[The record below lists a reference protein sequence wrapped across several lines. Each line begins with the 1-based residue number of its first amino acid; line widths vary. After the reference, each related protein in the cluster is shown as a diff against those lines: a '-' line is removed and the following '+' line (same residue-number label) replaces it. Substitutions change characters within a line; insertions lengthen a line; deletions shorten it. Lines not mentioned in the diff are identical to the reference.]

1 MRVTGW
7 IAAVAGIGALLLA
20 GCSGTTVYDIDGQ
33 FGVGTLRFVYD
44 DNSTWTLRQTIIEV
58 DTDAE
63 LIYIS
68 GYDSS
73 DDLWAY
79 RGDYNRSGNRVT
91 ALDMPERLE
100 GVRDTMDMTLQF
112 ARNRVTGTVTN
123 WVRDDD
129 GDVLA
134 VGAVPVSGGRLSNYV
149 PRPLSTASAE
159 ERTPKLQ

>member
-1 MRVTGW
+1 MRVSGW
-7 IAAVAGIGALLLA
+7 IAAVAGVGALLLV
-20 GCSGTTVYDIDGQ
+20 GCSGTTIHNIDGQ
-33 FGVGTLRFVYD
+33 FGVGTLRIVFD

-58 DTDAE
+58 DTDAG

-68 GYDSS
+68 GFDSAN
-73 DDLWAY
+73 DLWAY
-79 RGDYNRSGNRVT
+79 RGQYSRNGNRVV

-100 GVRDTMDMTLQF
+100 GNRDTMDMTLEF

-123 WVRDDD
+123 WVRDED

-149 PRPLSTASAE
+149 PRPLSTSEAG
-159 ERTPKLQ
+159 ERAPKLQ

>member
-1 MRVTGW
+1 MRVTRW
-7 IAAVAGIGALLLA
+7 IALAAGIAPLLLA
-20 GCSGTTVYDIDGQ
+20 GCSGTTIYNIDGQ
-33 FGVGTLRFVYD
+33 FGVGTLRFVYND
-44 DNSTWTLRQTIIEV
+44 ESTWTLRQTIIEV
-58 DTDAE
+58 VEEDE

-68 GYDSS
+68 GYDS
-73 DDLWAY
+73 DNDLWAY
-79 RGDYNRSGNRVT
+79 RGPYDRSSNRVV

-100 GVRDTMDMTLQF
+100 GNKDTMDLTLQF

-123 WVRDDD
+123 WIRDDD

-159 ERTPKLQ
+159 ERAPKLQ